1 MSLRARLLVGLVA
14 LVAVGLVTVGA
25 VTYAEQRSFLLQR
38 VDQEVTS
45 ATPRQISN
53 DLGNGATPP
62 PATATA
68 PAPAA
73 PPATATATAPA
84 ASPAA
89 APATG
94 PTAGFGVY
102 GAGRHYPAGP
112 TAGQHRPG
120 PGGDPGPL
128 SLPPSTY
135 TVQRD
140 SSGHATAA
148 RTVYGPGLPLPKLPA
163 TIPISTPSHAHPIT
177 VGSVGS
183 SGLSYRVYALAM
195 ANGQGTTV
203 FAVPLREIDQTLNRL
218 LEVEGLVGGGVL
230 LALGLLTILVI
241 RVGLRPLERMA
252 GTADAIAAGDLSRRV
267 EPATTRTE
275 VGRLGLALNA
285 MLQQIERA
293 FTEREASA
301 ERLRRFLADASHEL
315 RTPLASIRGYAE
327 LFRIGAASSPADI
340 RKAMTRIEDEA
351 ARMGV
356 LVDDLLT
363 LARLDELPEVTHVP
377 VDITELA
384 RDAAQDACAI
394 AADRAIGLH
403 AAGPMLV
410 LGDPHQL
417 RQVIGNL
424 MRNAIVHTPAG
435 TPIELNVTTDDRDV
449 AIEVRDHGPGLPA
462 DADGAIFERFWR
474 ADPGRGRGKAGAG
487 LGLAIVASVVE
498 AHHGQ
503 ATATNAPG
511 GGASFVVRIPVL
523 DPAPTT

>member
-45 ATPRQISN
+45 RQVSDDFN
-53 DLGNGATPP
+53 
-62 PATATA
+62 TA
-68 PAPAA
+68 PTA
-73 PPATATATAPA
+73 PPAAVSGASTGTTTTTPSGNMAPGGRGG
-84 ASPAA
+84 P
-89 APATG
+89 PTTG
-94 PTAGFGVY
+94 GPFPPR
-102 GAGRHYPAGP
+102 GAGG
-112 TAGQHRPG
+112 GVG
-120 PGGDPGPL
+120 GGGGGGDIGPA

-135 TVQRD
+135 IVHRD
-140 SSGHATAA
+140 ANGVTG
-148 RTVYGPGLPLPKLPA
+148 TPTTKYGPSLGTPKLPS
-163 TIPISTPSHAHPIT
+163 TIPLTTPGHVHAIT

-183 SGLSYRVYALAM
+183 GPKYRVYALAM
-195 ANGQGTTV
+195 PGGLGTTIL
-203 FAVPLREIDQTLNRL
+203 AVPLREIDQTLHSL

-241 RVGLRPLERMA
+241 RVGLRPLERIGVTA
-252 GTADAIAAGDLSRRV
+252 GAIAAGDLSRRV
-267 EPATTRTE
+267 EPATDRTE

-285 MLQQIERA
+285 MLHQIERA

-363 LARLDELPEVTHVP
+363 LARLDELPEVIHGQ
-377 VDITELA
+377 VDLTELA
-384 RDAAQDACAI
+384 RDAVEDARAI
-394 AADRAIGLH
+394 AADREIELH
-403 AAGPMLV
+403 SAGPTLV
-410 LGDPHQL
+410 LGDPHHL

-435 TPIELNVTTDDRDV
+435 TPIELNLTTDGPD
-449 AIEVRDHGPGLPA
+449 ALIEVRDHGPGLPPDAA
-462 DADGAIFERFWR
+462 DAIFERFWR

-487 LGLAIVASVVE
+487 LGLAIVASVVA
-498 AHHGQ
+498 AHHGT
-503 ATATNAPG
+503 ATAANAPTG
-511 GGASFVVRIPVL
+511 GTSFVVRLPRLEPADPV
-523 DPAPTT
+523 ARS